1 MQILLVVLGLYLFW
15 TVVRLNKENAI
26 LKKEYKELLEAA
38 GIIRIADR
46 IGQVLSDGPDDDSCR
61 ALKNYYFANNPAKL
75 KRIMEKLLV
84 EELEHELNQ
93 GPS

>member
-26 LKKEYKELLEAA
+26 LKKELLEAA